1 MDHLTPRGEQRLQQA
16 RAIDPAE
23 NLAEA
28 AHRLKGIFD
37 EMESARKVLA
47 NCEADYAEAF
57 SAYTSAHKELSGYVS
72 QSSYAEAT
80 ETASR
85 TTNGGRIA
93 GLGEAGL

>member
-28 AHRLKGIFD
+28 AHRLKGTFD

-47 NCEADYAEAF
+47 NCEAAYADAHAAYS
-57 SAYTSAHKELSGYVS
+57 SANEELAAYLSRPKHS
-72 QSSYAEAT
+72 
-80 ETASR
+80 ETANEAR
-85 TTNGGRIA
+85 VAGQQGR
-93 GLGEAGL
+93 EVW